1 MTLTDV
7 VNFGDDAEPDPRPPE
22 FTDEALA
29 LRFAEQHAD
38 DLRYIAAWS
47 KWLRWDGN
55 RWLFDDTLHFFDLAR
70 RVCREASSE
79 CNNSRTAAALASSKT
94 VAAVVTLARADRR
107 LAASVDQWDADPWLL
122 NTPAGIIDLHTGK
135 IRALRP
141 DAYMT
146 KITSVTPRPMPIPTW
161 LGFLDRVMKGDAELI
176 AFMQRLAGYSLTG
189 STREHAMAFL
199 YGTGSNGKTTFL
211 NAVAGCMG
219 DYHRTAPIE
228 TFTASKS
235 DRHPTDLAGLRGA
248 RLVTATETEEGR
260 GWAESKIKTLTGGDR
275 IPARFMRQDFFEY
288 APQFKLVIAGNH
300 KPSLRTVDEAI
311 RRRFNLVPFTVTIAG
326 EERDHE
332 LDTKLKNEWPGILHW
347 MVQGCLE
354 WLRIGLA
361 APPVVTEATDAYL
374 EAQDAFSAWIN
385 DRCERDDTGWT
396 STAELF
402 ASWKAWAER
411 AGERPSD
418 HKQFRERLEA
428 RGIFRKREPGTGRNG
443 YVGLKVIDWLGR
455 DGT

>member
-1 MTLTDV
+1 MTLTE

-38 DLRYIAAWS
+38 DLRYVAAWS
-47 KWLRWDGN
+47 KWLRWDGT
-55 RWLFDDTLHFFDLAR
+55 RWVFDDTLHAFDLAR

-79 CNNSRTAAALASSKT
+79 CNKQKTAAALASAKT

-122 NTPAGIIDLHTGK
+122 NTPAGIVDLHTGNF
-135 IRALRP
+135 RALCP
-141 DAYMT
+141 DAHMT
-146 KITSVTPRPMPIPTW
+146 KITSITPRRRPIPTW
-161 LGFLDRVMKGDAELI
+161 LGFLDRVMNGDAELI

-219 DYHRTAPIE
+219 DYHRAAPIE

-260 GWAESKIKTLTGGDR
+260 GWAESRIKTLTGGDVVS
-275 IPARFMRQDFFEY
+275 ARFMRQDFFEY
-288 APQFKLVIAGNH
+288 VPQFKLAIAGNH
-300 KPSLRTVDEAI
+300 KPSLRTGDEAI

-326 EERDHE
+326 DERDHE
-332 LDTKLKNEWPGILHW
+332 LDAKLKDEWPGILHW
-347 MVQGCLE
+347 MIEGCLE
-354 WLRIGLA
+354 WQRIGLQ
-361 APPVVTEATDAYL
+361 PPEAVTKATAAYL
-374 EAQDAFSAWIN
+374 EAQDAFSAWI
-385 DRCERDDTGWT
+385 DERCRRDDTGWT

-402 ASWKAWAER
+402 GSWKAWAEK
-411 AGERPSD
+411 AGERPGD
-418 HKQFRERLEA
+418 QKQFRERLEA
-428 RGIFRKREPGTGRNG
+428 RGIHHKRQPGTGRAG
-443 YVGLKVIDWLGR
+443 YAGLEIIDWR
-455 DGT
+455 ECEGT